1 MPAKEH
7 PISVLC
13 DAHTIPML
21 MFLRENGPS
30 RKTDIYSAV
39 GRSASMPQKIDRM
52 VSAGLAEVS
61 PVGISEVVGLTGLGM
76 AVADRLADID
86 GLMADAGSQ

>member
-1 MPAKEH
+1 MPVKEH
-7 PISVLC
+7 PISLLC

-61 PVGISEVVGLTGLGM
+61 SVGISEVVGLTGLGLE
-76 AVADRLADID
+76 VAERLADID
-86 GLMADAGSQ
+86 GLMAEGC

>member
-1 MPAKEH
+1 MPAEEH

-61 PVGISEVVGLTGLGM
+61 VVGISEIIGLTELGRS
-76 AVADRLADID
+76 VAGRLREIDRLMLEDRI
-86 GLMADAGSQ
+86 Q

>member
-7 PISVLC
+7 PISLLC

-30 RKTDIYSAV
+30 CKTEIYSAV
-39 GRSASMPQKIDRM
+39 GRSAIMPQKIA
-52 VSAGLAEVS
+52 SLAEAGLV
-61 PVGISEVVGLTGLGM
+61 VLRRKGISEVVELTELGS
-76 AVADRLADID
+76 AVSGKLREID
-86 GLMADAGSQ
+86 GLMA

>member
-1 MPAKEH
+1 M
-7 PISVLC
+7 LC

-61 PVGISEVVGLTGLGM
+61 SVGISEIVGLTELGES
-76 AVADRLADID
+76 VSKKLGEID
-86 GLMADAGSQ
+86 SLMLEQRP

>member
-1 MPAKEH
+1 MPAEEH

-30 RKTDIYSAV
+30 CKTDIYASV
-39 GRSASMPQKIDRM
+39 GRSANMPLKIARLEG
-52 VSAGLAEVS
+52 SGLVRVDE
-61 PVGISEVVGLTGLGM
+61 VGISDVVGLTELGES
-76 AVADRLADID
+76 VAERLGEID
-86 GLMADAGSQ
+86 SLMLEQRP

>member
-7 PISVLC
+7 PISLLC
-13 DAHTIPML
+13 DAHTISML

-61 PVGISEVVGLTGLGM
+61 PVGISEVVGLTELGS
-76 AVADRLADID
+76 AVSAKLREID
-86 GLMADAGSQ
+86 GLMAGDR